1 VGYSRPPGR
10 RRSVTPPDGSA
21 PLIRSVHQDEGIEAG
36 RVHGPVL
43 HRLEPAERCWA
54 AMPEPTNHCVR
65 SRHPTQ
71 TRRVPYPTSA
81 GLSAA
86 RTTFNEEVWP
96 KTVVIGGAAPLLHR
110 AKAPGGGT
118 TSRPSVTGV
127 TAGQA
132 WTGTALSS
140 PATARATA
148 ACSRSAL
155 LRPAECTNCIETR
168 GRTPLT
174 REEDKVGSM
183 AVTRGL
189 DRLRQNC

>member
-1 VGYSRPPGR
+1 MLGR
-10 RRSVTPPDGSA
+10 NAGTDQPLRQKSPPDPDA
-21 PLIRSVHQDEGIEAG
+21 PRTVPNK
-36 RVHGPVL
+36 RGPVRGSHDL
-43 HRLEPAERCWA
+43 QRGSLA
-54 AMPEPTNHCVR
+54 
-65 SRHPTQ
+65 Q
-71 TRRVPYPTSA
+71 
-81 GLSAA
+81 
-86 RTTFNEEVWP
+86 

-118 TSRPSVTGV
+118 RSRPSVTGV